1 MNRKD
6 IDPKK
11 YSRNCNLYRGGGL
24 TAAEI
29 KEYSDNIGKEVS
41 FFGYTSFSLVD
52 SVALGFAWQDKH
64 SGHQK
69 VLFHLNWNNDIDH
82 YFLNAGA
89 YDYESEVLLL
99 DGTYAYVISVE
110 AITDTDD
117 KFLYTL
123 IKLRSLNYNQILKYD

>member
-24 TAAEI
+24 TAADI

-41 FFGYTSFSLVD
+41 FFGYTSFSLRE
-52 SVALGFAWQDKH
+52 SVAFNFAWQDKR

-69 VLFHLNWNNDIDH
+69 VLFHLVWNDPGAH

-89 YDYESEVLLL
+89 YDYEEEVLLL
-99 DGTYAYVISVE
+99 DGADAEVISVE
-110 AITDTDD
+110 AITDSDD
-117 KFLYTL
+117 NFLYYL
-123 IKLRSLNYNQILKYD
+123 INLER